1 MTTTQDE
8 VYGKMKE
15 ILEDALGVDEDEVKP
30 DASLFADLGA
40 ESIDVLDIG
49 FRLEKEFGIK
59 VEQSELFPEALF
71 NDPQY
76 VQDSKVTDAGMDEL
90 RKRVPYAKLD
100 ELDASRDV
108 NQFKNAITVD
118 TMVQFVQSKLSAA

>member
-1 MTTTQDE
+1 MVTSQEE
-8 VYGKMKE
+8 VYGKVQE
-15 ILEDALGVDEDEVKP
+15 ILEEALGVDEDEVKP

-90 RKRVPYAKLD
+90 RKRVPFAKLD

-108 NQFKNAITVD
+108 NQFKNAITVN
-118 TMVQFVQSKLSAA
+118 TMVQFVQSKLEAA